1 MFCIMNIS
9 KSLHNLEFYN
19 DSMENINSVLIVKT
33 YCKLLRDY
41 MIFIHDN
48 KEIKSHSNNCYLIC
62 KGINTVNHIFQQIF
76 LYTKNID
83 VTSYYAEKSFYYYIE
98 FIEQMMNGSNS
109 YLQLTSKDATLFV
122 YKKII
127 YDINQHIK
135 KNVSFTDMEKE
146 LINRVFNTNQIYVN
160 LLIYFVNSSI
170 DWFNDFQLYRNMLK
184 RITKVMEKVLST
196 QSFENKCL
204 DKINHL
210 CDIIKVLT
218 SKNVELIKVI
228 GVVNEYIKSM
238 DDNTISKKKIN
249 EKICDIHF
257 DEYLSNKTNKYF
269 IKWLYK

>member
-109 YLQLTSKDATLFV
+109 YLQLTSKDATLELLKEF
-122 YKKII
+122 
-127 YDINQHIK
+127 NFPLTLTK
-135 KNVSFTDMEKE
+135 KN
-146 LINRVFNTNQIYVN
+146 
-160 LLIYFVNSSI
+160 
-170 DWFNDFQLYRNMLK
+170 
-184 RITKVMEKVLST
+184 
-196 QSFENKCL
+196 
-204 DKINHL
+204 
-210 CDIIKVLT
+210 
-218 SKNVELIKVI
+218 
-228 GVVNEYIKSM
+228 
-238 DDNTISKKKIN
+238 
-249 EKICDIHF
+249 
-257 DEYLSNKTNKYF
+257 
-269 IKWLYK
+269 

>member
-19 DSMENINSVLIVKT
+19 DSMENINPATIVKT
-33 YCKLLRDY
+33 YCKILREY
-41 MIFIHDN
+41 MTFIYDN
-48 KEIKSHSNNCYLIC
+48 KEINGNVNNCYLIC
-62 KGINTVNHIFQQIF
+62 RGINTVTHIFQQIL

-135 KNVSFTDMEKE
+135 KNLSFTTTEKE
-146 LINRVFNTNQIYVN
+146 LLNRIFNTNQIYVN
-160 LLIYFVNSSI
+160 LLIYFVNTI
-170 DWFNDFQLYRNMLK
+170 DWFDDIQMYRNMLK
-184 RITKVMEKVLST
+184 RVTKIMEKILSSKT
-196 QSFENKCL
+196 FENKCL
-204 DKINHL
+204 DKIDYL
-210 CDIIKVLT
+210 CD
-218 SKNVELIKVI
+218 LIKILTTKNTDLIKII
-228 GVVNEYIKSM
+228 GVVNEYIKFM
-238 DDNTISKKKIN
+238 DGNDITKLKIN
-249 EKICDIHF
+249 EKVCDACF
-257 DEYLSNKTNKYF
+257 DDYLSNKTNKYF